1 MPPTSPNTQPEGREQ
16 RLAAALRDKRLPLT
30 PSQRDAIW
38 DATYDAE
45 DTDPDQMRQTLA
57 DIGVPRA
64 AYSPGTPL
72 AIVFGLDRPG
82 PPGVV
87 SRGLDWAA
95 KQGTDLLVGGVKGA
109 TDTAMG
115 LGGLVQKIPGVSRAV
130 DALYGQP
137 GLSEAAFSDESPLR
151 QDLQPVNTGEKLGY
165 GAEKMAEFFVP
176 VAGPATRALGA
187 SRLAKKAPA
196 IISHLPTIRRGLEG
210 ATAGG
215 LTLAQGGSP
224 TAALIS
230 AGLSAALPGT
240 DKARK
245 FASEAVKDS
254 AESTV
259 ARALGATKEVAK
271 QEAADIAPDILARGV
286 GGTRR
291 TMLTQAEGR
300 VGGIGR
306 EIGAVVDAAAKQGS
320 TVPVQEFL
328 TALRQSRIKS
338 QGNVSMAT
346 AIPGTESILSTL
358 DELEQ
363 FAAGFGTTIPIDKAQ
378 AIKQVWANIVSKAGL
393 YGPSAGAAPTDK
405 AVAFAY
411 KEGADAMRALISSE
425 SPTLAKLNKEF
436 EFWKGLQDILVAT
449 KLRTQAQGGGLTAT
463 IAGGSA
469 GTAVGAATGSIPQ
482 ALGGAAAV
490 AAVTRIIQSP
500 IFRTRVT
507 GPLKMALADAI
518 SAGDQGKVLRAIANI
533 TSAFPSVLSRPS
545 GPLKA
550 GDEVYVPSGQ

>member
-1 MPPTSPNTQPEGREQ
+1 MAEPTGNSLTAPQL
-16 RLAAALRDKRLPLT
+16 RLDAALVKSPLT
-30 PSQRDAIW
+30 PKQRDQVW
-38 DATYDAE
+38 DIYHQ
-45 DTDPDQMRQTLA
+45 TDPSTR
-57 DIGVPRA
+57 RA
-64 AYSPGTPL
+64 ALEEAGIPKSLYTGRGEL
-72 AIVFGLDRPG
+72 AQSLGVGI
-82 PPGVV
+82 PPSGQTDTAVG
-87 SRGLDWAA
+87 RGLDWAV

-109 TDTAMG
+109 ADRAMS

-137 GLSEAAFSDESPLR
+137 GLSQAAFSDESPLR
-151 QDLQPVNTGEKLGY
+151 QDLQPTNTGEKLGY
-165 GAEKMAEFFVP
+165 GAEKIGEFFIP
-176 VAGPATRALGA
+176 VAGPVTKALGA
-187 SRLAKKAPA
+187 SRLAAKAPA
-196 IISHLPTIRRGLEG
+196 IINNLPTIRRGLEG
-210 ATAGG
+210 VTAGG

-224 TAALIS
+224 TAALVS
-230 AGLSAALPGT
+230 GGLAAALPGT

-259 ARALGATKEVAK
+259 ARALGANKEVAK

-300 VGGIGR
+300 VGEIGR

-320 TVPVQEFL
+320 TVPVQDFL

-363 FAAGFGTTIPIDKAQ
+363 FAAGFGTAIPIDKAQ

-463 IAGGSA
+463 IAASGGGSI
-469 GTAVGAATGSIPQ
+469 VGYATGSIPQ

-500 IFRTRVT
+500 VFRTRVT

-518 SAGDQGKVLRAIANI
+518 SAGDQGKVLKAIANI
-533 TSAFPSVLSRPS
+533 TSAFPSVLSRPA
-545 GPLKA
+545 PVPA
-550 GDEVYVPSGQ
+550 GGQISVTGLEVGN